1 MIRIDNRCH
10 WVLAATALCLYGCSG
25 GGGGSDGG
33 STAAVGAGSNSGTGL
48 DTTSLSVSLIDAP
61 VDDVKEVHVQIAAM
75 WLKPTEGPAFELP
88 LEGAPVTVDL
98 LSLTEDNAAVLIDN
112 AAIEAG
118 SYEWLAMDING
129 QIDNLFDSFV
139 VTDTEAMM
147 EIEIFVPSGRLRL
160 VDGFE
165 AEANQALQLV
175 FDWDMRKGLVHPP
188 GLGGYILKP
197 AFRIIDMTAYGSL
210 HGSIPVTTVM
220 AEENACN
227 VDSEIDDIDV
237 GNAVYIFAGLDSEI
251 DDLDGNDPEPL
262 ATVDALLNSDSTA
275 YEYSTLLP
283 YGDYTVAFT
292 CQAANDLAE
301 SDELGNEDP
310 ADDSVAFF
318 ENAENVTIGPE
329 NLDVELNFPVPGP
342 AL

>member
-25 GGGGSDGG
+25 GGGGGDGGGDGG
-33 STAAVGAGSNSGTGL
+33 SGTAVGAGSNSGTGL

-61 VDDVKEVHVQIAAM
+61 VDDVKEVNVQIAAM
-75 WLKPTEGPAFELP
+75 WLKPSEGPAFELP
-88 LEGAPVTVDL
+88 LEGAPITVDL

-175 FDWDMRKGLVHPP
+175 FDWDMRKGLVNPP

-210 HGSIPVTTVM
+210 HGSIPVITVT
-220 AEENACN
+220 AEDNACN
-227 VDSEIDDIDV
+227 VDNDVEDFDV
-237 GNAVYIFAGLDSEI
+237 GNAVYIFEGLDSEI
-251 DDLDGNDPEPL
+251 DDLDGNEPEPL
-262 ATVDALLNSDSTA
+262 ATVDALLNIDRTD
-275 YEYSTLLP
+275 YEYRTLLP

-318 ENAENVTIGPE
+318 EPAVNVTIGPDPE
-329 NLDVELNFPVPGP
+329 DVDVEVNF
-342 AL
+342 